1 MRAKTI
7 TLNRD
12 TVEQL
17 VEEFDNWNASVEKII
32 GKQPDV
38 EWEALERIRAELEYT
53 RLFVDDH
60 GELDEDEPAKI
71 NWLRALRGW
80 WKSRS
85 NK

>member
-1 MRAKTI
+1 MRAETI
-7 TLNRD
+7 TLSRD

-17 VEEFDNWNASVEKII
+17 IAEFDNWNSAVEQVI

-38 EWEALERIRAELEYT
+38 TWEALEIVRAQLEYT
-53 RLFVDDH
+53 RLFIDDH
-60 GELDEDEPAKI
+60 GELDEDEPVKI

-85 NK
+85 SK